1 MMSSCCF
8 CRIAETIGNSIMRMF
23 LAVASI
29 ILLGF
34 AAPAFSQA
42 LADMDYSGRFGGMP
56 PGTVPG
62 AESSGGLVIPLD
74 PVETGDINIVIP
86 SDRTTCPRP
95 GTRQYR
101 AAERDGTLSD
111 ACR

>member
-1 MMSSCCF
+1 
-8 CRIAETIGNSIMRMF
+8 MRMF
-23 LAVASI
+23 LAAASI

-62 AESSGGLVIPLD
+62 AESSSGLVMPFDSVISTSSFRRID
-74 PVETGDINIVIP
+74 PRARGPGRVSTARP
-86 SDRTTCPRP
+86 SATVR
-95 GTRQYR
+95 
-101 AAERDGTLSD
+101 
-111 ACR
+111 

>member
-8 CRIAETIGNSIMRMF
+8 CRIAGTIGNSIMRMF

-74 PVETGDINIVIP
+74 PVETGDINVVIP
-86 SDRTTCPRP
+86 DRTTCPRP

>member
-1 MMSSCCF
+1 MMPSCCF

-62 AESSGGLVIPLD
+62 AESNGGLMIPFD
-74 PVETGDINIVIP
+74 PVETGDITVVIP

>member
-1 MMSSCCF
+1 
-8 CRIAETIGNSIMRMF
+8 MRMF
-23 LAVASI
+23 LAAASI

-42 LADMDYSGRFGGMP
+42 LADMDSSGRFGGMP

-62 AESSGGLVIPLD
+62 AESNGGLMIPLD
-74 PVETGDINIVIP
+74 PVETGDINVVIP
-86 SDRTTCPRP
+86 SNRTTCPRP

-101 AAERDGTLSD
+101 AAERDGTLND

>member
-1 MMSSCCF
+1 
-8 CRIAETIGNSIMRMF
+8 MRMF
-23 LAVASI
+23 LAAASI

-42 LADMDYSGRFGGMP
+42 LADMDSSGRFGGMP

-62 AESSGGLVIPLD
+62 AESNGGLMIPLD
-74 PVETGDINIVIP
+74 PVETGDITVVIT

-101 AAERDGTLSD
+101 IAERDGTLTD

>member
-1 MMSSCCF
+1 
-8 CRIAETIGNSIMRMF
+8 MRMF
-23 LAVASI
+23 LAAASI

-42 LADMDYSGRFGGMP
+42 LADMDSSGRFGGMP

-62 AESSGGLVIPLD
+62 AESNGGLMIPLD
-74 PVETGDINIVIP
+74 PVETGDITVVIP

-101 AAERDGTLSD
+101 AAERDGTLTD

>member
-1 MMSSCCF
+1 
-8 CRIAETIGNSIMRMF
+8 MRMF
-23 LAVASI
+23 LAAASI

-42 LADMDYSGRFGGMP
+42 LADMDSSGRFGGMP

-62 AESSGGLVIPLD
+62 AESNGGLMIPLD
-74 PVETGDINIVIP
+74 PVETGDITAVIP
-86 SDRTTCPRP
+86 SDRTICPRP

>member
-1 MMSSCCF
+1 MRSSCCF
-8 CRIAETIGNSIMRMF
+8 CRITETLGNSIMRMF
-23 LAVASI
+23 LAAASI

-42 LADMDYSGRFGGMP
+42 LADMDSSGRFGGMP

-62 AESSGGLVIPLD
+62 AESNGGLMIPLD
-74 PVETGDINIVIP
+74 PVETGDITVVIP
-86 SDRTTCPRP
+86 SDRTVCPRP

-101 AAERDGTLSD
+101 VAERDGMLSD